1 MIIQLNELR
10 NRNNNQRIG
19 VECESSWKSRSSALN
34 PGTAYFKILMLI
46 GTIQVFSIKRI
57 IMMLENPNC
66 MAKMN
71 GSF

>member
-1 MIIQLNELR
+1 MN
-10 NRNNNQRIG
+10 
-19 VECESSWKSRSSALN
+19 S
-34 PGTAYFKILMLI
+34 GTAYFKILMLI

-71 GSF
+71 GFFRFIDLNIQS